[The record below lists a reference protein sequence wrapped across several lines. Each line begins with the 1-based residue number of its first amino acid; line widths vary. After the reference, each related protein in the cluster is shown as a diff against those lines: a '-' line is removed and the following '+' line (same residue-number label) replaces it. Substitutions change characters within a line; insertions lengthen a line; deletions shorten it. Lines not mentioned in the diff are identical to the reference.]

1 MFNLNLVSFLM
12 IFIAVVFVVVWD
24 EMEERWIYIHAA
36 KLQVPRGADVE
47 RMAIF
52 DKKNF
57 VKKQEE
63 EEEEKEVGFLIIRF
77 FGLVGH
83 LVVFFFL

>member
-1 MFNLNLVSFLM
+1 M
-12 IFIAVVFVVVWD
+12 VVWD
-24 EMEERWIYIHAA
+24 EMEERWIYIHAV
-36 KLQVPRGADVE
+36 KLQVPRDADVA

-57 VKKQEE
+57 VKKEEEEEE

-77 FGLVGH
+77 LV
-83 LVVFFFL
+83 